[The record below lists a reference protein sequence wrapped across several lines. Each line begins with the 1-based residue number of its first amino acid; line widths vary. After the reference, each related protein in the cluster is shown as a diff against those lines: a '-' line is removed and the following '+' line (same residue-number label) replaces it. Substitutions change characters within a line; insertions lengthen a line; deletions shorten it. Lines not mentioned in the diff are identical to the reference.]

1 MARNISWGRF
11 ILAWVVAGALVL
23 SAAGLSLAQ
32 GQTPAQPAKSSAG
45 LNDTWKSSDIKPLVE
60 RLETESREIYHERA
74 KLAELVAPK
83 PGSAVA
89 DVGAGSGF
97 MVMEFARLVGAS
109 GKVFAVDINPTMMEH
124 VARRAREQGFANVRA
139 VVTREDT
146 VDLPPNSADL
156 IFICDT
162 YHHFE
167 YPQGSLAGIHR
178 ALKPGGQLVIVEF
191 KREPG
196 KSQQWILDHVR
207 AGQPEVTKEIAA
219 AGFELV
225 EALHPAFLSE
235 NYLLRF
241 RKLEKKM

>member
-1 MARNISWGRF
+1 MDRDSRWGKLVF
-11 ILAWVVAGALVL
+11 AWGGASALALLLAASLVV
-23 SAAGLSLAQ
+23 AQ
-32 GQTPAQPAKSSAG
+32 GQSPAQPAKKIPAG
-45 LNDTWKSSDIKPLVE
+45 LNDTWKSSEIQPLVE

-74 KLAELVAPK
+74 KLAALVAPK
-83 PGSAVA
+83 SGSAVA

-97 MVMEFARLVGAS
+97 MVLEFARLVGAA
-109 GKVFAVDINPTMMEH
+109 GTIYAVDINATMMEH
-124 VARRAREQGFANVRA
+124 VARRAREQNLSNVRT
-139 VVTREDT
+139 VVTPEDSLN
-146 VDLPPNSADL
+146 LPPNSVDL
-156 IFICDT
+156 IFVCDT

-167 YPQGSLAGIHR
+167 FPEASLAGIHR
-178 ALKPGGQLVIVEF
+178 ALRPGGQLVVVEF

-207 AGQPEVTKEIAA
+207 AGQQEVTREIAA

-241 RKLEKKM
+241 RKK